1 MTVAEELLAQA
12 NGKALI
18 GDTGYDS
25 NTFVQAVRDRG
36 MKPII
41 HSKPERKKKHRLDR
55 ALYRKRYLVEV
66 FFHRLNDFEPSRLA
80 MRRPRATISRWSN
93 SIVRG
98 CGLAEAKLGVR
109 AAGDSSEAA
118 RPGEARGGAGGGK
131 GPRASAASVR
141 ARAPAS
147 RDRGPRP
154 ACTDVAVIPD
164 VAAGRVRTR
173 EPSAPRTRAA
183 RPMACGHRGG
193 TPAQARL
200 GRAKRAGW
208 QGGGEGP
215 TAERRL
221 PEWRLLSFE
230 N

>member
-118 RPGEARGGAGGGK
+118 RPSEASGVAGGGK

-147 RDRGPRP
+147 RDRARDRL
-154 ACTDVAVIPD
+154 A
-164 VAAGRVRTR
+164 RT
-173 EPSAPRTRAA
+173 
-183 RPMACGHRGG
+183 
-193 TPAQARL
+193 
-200 GRAKRAGW
+200 
-208 QGGGEGP
+208 
-215 TAERRL
+215 
-221 PEWRLLSFE
+221 LLSFLTSLPVALGPGSRARHGRAQRGLWRAAAE
-230 N
+230 GEPRR